1 MNMNQS
7 WNSPVSD
14 LHFFLPS
21 NAKNEQNNEQNN
33 SMRLL
38 PFTLK
43 TKQKK
48 TEQKKKKHRE
58 MPILTF

>member
-21 NAKNEQNNEQNN
+21 NVKNEQNNEQNN

-48 TEQKKKKHRE
+48 TEQKKNHRE